1 MKDIKQFLGTSAGKI
16 VAVIVVLGLGLGL
29 FIGSR
34 GSSHKTEPVAVA
46 PTQEQVAPVDST
58 PATPVAVVETASVQK
73 TVVAQKKTV
82 ATPTPA
88 PVVSPT
94 PTLVAPTPAPS
105 SQNNRIDN
113 LVTFRVHGGL
123 QENWDADGEND
134 GPSLEVVYLDKDGD
148 IITSDATE
156 SMKITADV
164 KLYAGSNA
172 LAKPTKLVYSG
183 HFDSSQIIFGHIY
196 PKIRI
201 PEEQMTVNRGTDYKY
216 GSAVV
221 TIHTPEQGDFTATGN
236 FVVLYE

>member
-1 MKDIKQFLGTSAGKI
+1 M
-16 VAVIVVLGLGLGL
+16 
-29 FIGSR
+29 
-34 GSSHKTEPVAVA
+34 PVA
-46 PTQEQVAPVDST
+46 
-58 PATPVAVVETASVQK
+58 PA
-73 TVVAQKKTV
+73 
-82 ATPTPA
+82 
-88 PVVSPT
+88 
-94 PTLVAPTPAPS
+94 PAPS
-105 SQNNRIDN
+105 SQNNRIDG
-113 LVTFRVHGGL
+113 LVTFRVSGGL

-134 GPSLEVVYLDKDGD
+134 GPYLEVVYLDKSGN

-156 SMKITADV
+156 SMPVTADV

-183 HFDSSQIIFGHIY
+183 HFDSSQIIFGSIY

-201 PEEQMTVNRGTDYKY
+201 PEEQMTVNRSSDYKY